1 MKVPGDLRVANI
13 KDAQA
18 CLQKAISWTKQSAEG
33 RQEWPKACADNGLPI
48 RTLKAPIK
56 TRFASKVVFFQEA
69 LEYKEAITTCYARQN
84 LGLQSPEP
92 SLQSW
97 AVARA
102 VSEILLPVLSQIVMN
117 QTRGYWFLSDA
128 LAATLSLSI
137 DLRDERWIST
147 SKVTT
152 SDGVGNDFDGDLL
165 AFKMRMREEVLGVL
179 EPFLSFATVF
189 SRRKAHNMLALML
202 DPRFKGLGLVRD
214 YVGADKVVGIV
225 FDYDMQVVLPLLMQ
239 CFKRL
244 HPTAESQQPVT
255 PVSENSIFG
264 AQASAEEVILSQL
277 KSELSLFRRLHV
289 ADGECDGPLLW
300 WREHEKEF
308 PNVAFLARQILGIVG
323 SQVELER
330 LFSISGVITSLQRR
344 KLGMDKLG
352 MDNLESLVLISKN
365 WPDETRNDTKLEEIS
380 LPHFLAVED
389 SIIDDNEYLI
399 EQAGLFED

>member
-1 MKVPGDLRVANI
+1 VA
-13 KDAQA
+13 
-18 CLQKAISWTKQSAEG
+18 
-33 RQEWPKACADNGLPI
+33 
-48 RTLKAPIK
+48 
-56 TRFASKVVFFQEA
+56 
-69 LEYKEAITTCYARQN
+69 
-84 LGLQSPEP
+84 
-92 SLQSW
+92 
-97 AVARA
+97 
-102 VSEILLPVLSQIVMN
+102 
-117 QTRGYWFLSDA
+117 
-128 LAATLSLSI
+128 
-137 DLRDERWIST
+137 
-147 SKVTT
+147 
-152 SDGVGNDFDGDLL
+152 
-165 AFKMRMREEVLGVL
+165 
-179 EPFLSFATVF
+179 
-189 SRRKAHNMLALML
+189 
-202 DPRFKGLGLVRD
+202 
-214 YVGADKVVGIV
+214 IV

-264 AQASAEEVILSQL
+264 AQASAEEVILAQL

-344 KLGMDKLG
+344 KLGIDKLG

-365 WPDETRNDTKLEEIS
+365 WPDETRNDTKLEENS